1 MEAVLIE
8 FIGSDIGG
16 TLTDENGGIS
26 DRTRRVVARLPVPFC
41 LVTGFNRHVAFRYRD
56 QFQSDNLYLIAQNGS
71 FTYRGEELLSSNLL
85 DASLVEDIVAFILSA
100 DCVARVFCTDN
111 NVYCLVP
118 DGYNRKIRRWDEPV
132 YRFFNRPLSELPS
145 EVIQVGVFEPVSI
158 IQRLMGPAV
167 TIFGDVC
174 MEGPML
180 FGTHQWLEFNH
191 PDAKKEIAFP
201 RLLDMLGVSLENAMY
216 CGDNYNDLA
225 LLKKV
230 GYPVAVADAVPEVR
244 AVAKQVTGPGF
255 EDGISEFL
263 VREFG
268 LESGG
273 SHESD

>member
-1 MEAVLIE
+1 MIE
-8 FIGSDIGG
+8 FVGSDIGG
-16 TLTDENGGIS
+16 TLTDRNGSISPKTRGIIS
-26 DRTRRVVARLPVPFC
+26 RLPVPFC

-56 QFQSDNLYLIAQNGS
+56 QFEKSDNFYLIAQNGS
-71 FTYRGEELLSSNLL
+71 FVYRGKELLFSNLL
-85 DASLVEDIVAFILSA
+85 DATLVEDIVSFVLSA
-100 DCVARVFCTDN
+100 GCVARIFCTDN
-111 NVYCLVP
+111 NVYCLIP
-118 DGYNRKIRRWDEPV
+118 DGYDRKILRWDEPV
-132 YRFFNRPLSELPS
+132 YRFFDRPLSELPDK
-145 EVIQVGVFEPVSI
+145 VIQVGVFEPVSLI
-158 IQRLMGPAV
+158 HRLMRPAEE
-167 TIFGDVC
+167 IFGDIC
-174 MEGPML
+174 MVGPLL

-191 PDAKKEIAFP
+191 PAAKKEIAFP
-201 RLLDMLGVSLENAMY
+201 RLLDMLGISLENAMY

-263 VREFG
+263 VRKFS